1 MPRAFRSFGITVDD
15 DLLKVP
21 LASRMSVKPALATR
35 MPRIISPA
43 GPSKLNSSI
52 GNKPIRKIGN
62 SGSTMNDSEPRVRM
76 AVISYG
82 IMDVAT
88 LP

>member
-1 MPRAFRSFGITVDD
+1 M
-15 DLLKVP
+15 
-21 LASRMSVKPALATR
+21 
-35 MPRIISPA
+35 ISPA

-52 GNKPIRKIGN
+52 GNTPTRKIGS

-82 IMDVAT
+82 IMNVANYT
-88 LP
+88 LK